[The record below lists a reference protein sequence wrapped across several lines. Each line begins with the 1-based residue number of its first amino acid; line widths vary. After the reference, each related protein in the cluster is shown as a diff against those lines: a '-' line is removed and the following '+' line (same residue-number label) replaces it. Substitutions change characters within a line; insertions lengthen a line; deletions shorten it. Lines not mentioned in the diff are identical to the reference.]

1 MCVSFCKFKLTNL
14 KLNLKNHF
22 YSHSLIIKIFNK
34 KKKKRKRKTMYN
46 HHIFIRLLL
55 IICNMKTNIIIEII
69 TQEDTIIYLCRN

>member
-34 KKKKRKRKTMYN
+34 KKRKEKEKQCTIT
-46 HHIFIRLLL
+46 IFSLGS
-55 IICNMKTNIIIEII
+55 
-69 TQEDTIIYLCRN
+69 Y